1 MFPPI
6 LRTRAAREALVLFCL
21 VFWAIPAGAWS
32 EFGTSDKREEEA
44 EVRQG
49 PEIREPF
56 FEFLLGMAAADSLGS
71 WLGSELRA
79 HARATGR
86 ESRFPLDEVVSL
98 SRSRPADAAAGKY
111 AGAAVRATWTL
122 NLTADQDR
130 AMPYS
135 ILGYHPGSLRVA
147 GRLVFSE
154 LAPSDVA
161 INYVEDEVQV
171 TRHLTEVRV
180 FPLEEGHVVLDA
192 DGWLDALLGSGL
204 DDAWTL
210 GFVVGREDGRLVGLG
225 VSLGRK
231 GRKIYGE
238 FDFNRDKVVAHGR
251 PVMAGL
257 SRASR
262 RWLTVEDGNL
272 PPAWVED

>member
-1 MFPPI
+1 
-6 LRTRAAREALVLFCL
+6 VLFCL
-21 VFWAIPAGAWS
+21 GGWAVSARAWS
-32 EFGTSDKREEEA
+32 EFGTSDKKGDDAAVRE
-44 EVRQG
+44 G

-56 FEFLLGMAAADSLGS
+56 FEFMLGMAEVDSLGS
-71 WLGSELRA
+71 WQGAELRA
-79 HARATGR
+79 HTLATGR

-98 SRSRPADAAAGKY
+98 ERSRPAA
-111 AGAAVRATWTL
+111 AAVRKYPGATVRAVWTL
-122 NLTADQDR
+122 TLTEDQDR

-161 INYVEDEVQV
+161 ISYVEDDVQV
-171 TRHLTEVRV
+171 TRHLTEVRI

-210 GFVVGREDGRLVGLG
+210 GFVVGREEGRLVGLG

-238 FDFNRDKVVAHGR
+238 FDFNRDKVEAHGR

-262 RWLTVEDGNL
+262 RWLNVEDGNL
-272 PPAWVED
+272 PPAWDEE